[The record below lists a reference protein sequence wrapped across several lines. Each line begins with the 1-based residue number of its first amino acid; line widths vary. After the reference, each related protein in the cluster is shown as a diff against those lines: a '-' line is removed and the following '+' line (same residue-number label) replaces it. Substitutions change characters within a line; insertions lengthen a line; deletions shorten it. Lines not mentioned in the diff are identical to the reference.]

1 MSEVAQRPGCV
12 RPTMSE
18 SLARSRPPTAEGRGV
33 HGPGGA
39 RRRVDA
45 CRRFAF
51 GRVTKEDDAPDR
63 AAGTG
68 RDTGRDNVRDD
79 SPKSVAAGTRVAT
92 DRQRPAAHLTHQPRH
107 ASRSGR
113 RAAVAALL
121 VFAVLG
127 TALPAA
133 AQVAGICSRTQQVRV
148 AILAKIS
155 GVTDCALVTNAH
167 LAAITAPLYLRNQNI
182 TALQSGDFAGLTA
195 LTSLTLNQNA
205 MTALPAGVFDDL
217 TALMWL
223 SLTNTGQTA
232 LRDGVFDNL
241 TALRTLVLKDNG
253 LTALPAGVFD
263 NLTALRVL
271 DLDANGLTAL
281 PAGVFDNLTALRT
294 LLLHDNGLTALRDG
308 VFDNLTALTS
318 LDLDHNG
325 LTALPAGV
333 FDNLTALRFLLD
345 LGDNGLTALRDGV
358 FDNLTALTGLYLENN
373 GLTALPAGVFND
385 LTALRE
391 LVLRGNPGAPF
402 APTAVAVAAPPTV
415 ASAGGTV
422 TLAGSAPLSGN
433 PWGANVTYAWALTD
447 PMSGVAVTFDDDN
460 AATSTVTIPALT
472 AGTVLTFTLTVTGRG
487 NDSAITYIKTATTT
501 ATTTFPTVRIWS
513 QSIPEGIGT
522 ATLRVT
528 LNQPAGNRISV
539 PWSTLD
545 GDATSPGDYAGGEGT
560 LTFATGATE
569 ATISIPIVDDDD
581 LEGVESFLVS
591 LGGGEG
597 YRLDGD
603 HGSSAVVDILDNDGV
618 GLVPSRAT
626 VNGTTL
632 VLTFNEILDSASTP
646 YPFHFT
652 VTVDDT
658 RVHVDQVSVSESMV
672 TLTLA
677 TAVQAGQT
685 VTLGYSGDPPI
696 KGRGWERGPVVL

>member
-33 HGPGGA
+33 HGTGGA
-39 RRRVDA
+39 RRRADA

-79 SPKSVAAGTRVAT
+79 SPKSVAAGPRVAT

-133 AQVAGICSRTQQVRV
+133 AQAAGICSRTQQVRV
-148 AILAKIS
+148 AILGRIS
-155 GVTDCALVTNAH
+155 GVTDCALVTNEH
-167 LAAITAPLYLRNQNI
+167 LAAITGSLFLRNRRI
-182 TALQSGDFAGLTA
+182 STLQSGDFAGLTA
-195 LTSLTLNQNA
+195 LADLNLNQNTNLSVLPA
-205 MTALPAGVFDDL
+205 GVFDDLTALTSLWLADIGLTALPAGVFDDL
-217 TALMWL
+217 TAL
-223 SLTNTGQTA
+223 T
-232 LRDGVFDNL
+232 
-241 TALRTLVLKDNG
+241 TLVLN
-253 LTALPAGVFD
+253 
-263 NLTALRVL
+263 
-271 DLDANGLTAL
+271 
-281 PAGVFDNLTALRT
+281 
-294 LLLHDNGLTALRDG
+294 DNGLTALRDG
-308 VFDNLTALTS
+308 VFDNLTALTR
-318 LDLDHNG
+318 LDLDDNG

-333 FDNLTALRFLLD
+333 FDNLTALTTLNLHDNGLTALPAGVFDDLTTLTTLYLD
-345 LGDNGLTALRDGV
+345 DNGLTALRDGV
-358 FDNLTALTGLYLENN
+358 FDDLTTLTTLWLDDNGLTALPAGVFDALTALTNLYLENN
-373 GLTALPAGVFND
+373 GLTALRDGVFDD
-385 LTALRE
+385 LTALRT

-402 APTAVAVAAPPTV
+402 APTAVAAAAPATV

-447 PMSGVAVTFDDDN
+447 PMSEVTVTFDDAA

-487 NDSAITYIKTATTT
+487 NDSAITYIQPATTT
-501 ATTTFPTVRIWS
+501 ATTTFPTVRIRS

-603 HGSSAVVDILDNDGV
+603 HGSSAVMAILDNDGV

-632 VLTFNEILDSASTP
+632 VLTYNEILDSASTP
-646 YPFHFT
+646 YEVHFY
-652 VTVDDT
+652 VTVDNN
-658 RVHVDQVSVSESMV
+658 RVDVDEVSVSESMV
-672 TLTLA
+672 TLTSS
-677 TAVQAGQT
+677 
-685 VTLGYSGDPPI
+685 VTSPACGACGSG
-696 KGRGWERGPVVL
+696 RTS

>member
-33 HGPGGA
+33 HGAGGA
-39 RRRVDA
+39 RRRADA

-79 SPKSVAAGTRVAT
+79 SPKSVAAGPRVAT

-133 AQVAGICSRTQQVRV
+133 AQAAGICSRTQQVRV
-148 AILAKIS
+148 AILGRIS
-155 GVTDCALVTNAH
+155 GVTDCALVTNEH
-167 LAAITAPLYLRNQNI
+167 LAAITGSLFLRNRRI
-182 TALQSGDFAGLTA
+182 STLQSGDFAGLTA
-195 LTSLTLNQNA
+195 LANLNLNQNTNLSVLPA
-205 MTALPAGVFDDL
+205 GVFDDLTALTSLWLADIGLTALPAGVFDDL
-217 TALMWL
+217 TALTTL
-223 SLTNTGQTA
+223 VLNDNGLTA

-241 TALRTLVLKDNG
+241 TALRTLVL
-253 LTALPAGVFD
+253 
-263 NLTALRVL
+263 
-271 DLDANGLTAL
+271 
-281 PAGVFDNLTALRT
+281 
-294 LLLHDNGLTALRDG
+294 
-308 VFDNLTALTS
+308 
-318 LDLDHNG
+318 
-325 LTALPAGV
+325 
-333 FDNLTALRFLLD
+333 
-345 LGDNGLTALRDGV
+345 
-358 FDNLTALTGLYLENN
+358 
-373 GLTALPAGVFND
+373 
-385 LTALRE
+385 
-391 LVLRGNPGAPF
+391 RGNPGAPF
-402 APTAVAVAAPPTV
+402 APTAVAAAAPATV

-447 PMSGVAVTFDDDN
+447 PMSEVTVTFDDAA

-487 NDSAITYIKTATTT
+487 NDSAITYIKPATTT
-501 ATTTFPTVRIWS
+501 AATTFPTVRIRS

-603 HGSSAVVDILDNDGV
+603 HGSSAVMAILDNDGV

-632 VLTFNEILDSASTP
+632 VLTYNEILDSASTP
-646 YPFHFT
+646 YEVHFY
-652 VTVDDT
+652 VTVDNN
-658 RVHVDQVSVSESMV
+658 RVDVDEVSVSESMV
-672 TLTLA
+672 TLTSS
-677 TAVQAGQT
+677 
-685 VTLGYSGDPPI
+685 VTSPACGACGSG
-696 KGRGWERGPVVL
+696 RTS